1 MALTTAPSS
10 LSLQPRN
17 LTFHNLCKTNHLPP
31 GTKSLLGLNL
41 KYCLSSNTLPND
53 INSTMLK
60 LARSIRTKYYLAKIT
75 TGNSLEYEKQ
85 IYKKNLNWNPP
96 PAPLII
102 EDKITEFE
110 KAIKSFQKK
119 LSDKYNSLK
128 SPNLNPFQQKILL
141 QLRKNHNIIIKPT
154 DKNLGP
160 AAMDTT
166 EYIKQALQEHLLT
179 NTYKQLSEMEAKNR
193 MIHLKEILKN
203 LVATHSKSLSK
214 PELTYFQRSL
224 QSFHRL
230 PIFYG
235 LPKVHKNPVTLRP
248 VVSTSGSLL
257 AIFSTWLDYKMKELL
272 PLVQSYV
279 KNSFNTITEL
289 KNLQIPKNALLFSA
303 DATSMYTNIDTT
315 TGISAVKDFI
325 LTNKDKIPNDFPT
338 NLFLYILN
346 LVMENNIFTFANTYW
361 WQLTG
366 TAMGTPVACAY
377 ATVTF
382 GQFENSVILNN
393 FRNHLLFYKRYID
406 DIIGIWLP
414 SDDNDSTT
422 WNLFKE
428 TLNSWGNLK
437 WIIEEPSKKTVF
449 LDLEIQLQDSTI
461 SFKTYQKDMN
471 LYLYIPPSSAHPPSC
486 FKGLIMGEVRRYW
499 LQNNPDDF
507 QKILCKFIERL
518 TERGHTVENIKPFL
532 EQAALLLDT
541 PKTNSTRN
549 KNASDNTLYI
559 HKAFHPNGLQ
569 RKDLRNLYQKILEP
583 FLNFDKMTIAM
594 SRPTNLRDV
603 LTKAS
608 LTLPTDTDL
617 SHLIKELK
625 QSSMPNP
632 NH

>member
-166 EYIKQALQEHLLT
+166 EYIKQTLQEHLLT

-193 MIHLKEILKN
+193 MIHLKDILKN

-625 QSSMPNP
+625 QSSMPDP

>member
-1 MALTTAPSS
+1 
-10 LSLQPRN
+10 
-17 LTFHNLCKTNHLPP
+17 
-31 GTKSLLGLNL
+31 
-41 KYCLSSNTLPND
+41 
-53 INSTMLK
+53 MLK
-60 LARSIRTKYYLAKIT
+60 LARSIRTKYYLAKNT

-110 KAIKSFQKK
+110 KAIKSFQNK

-128 SPNLNPFQQKILL
+128 SPNLNPLQQKILL
-141 QLRKNHNIIIKPT
+141 QLCQNHNIIIKPT

-166 EYIKQALQEHLLT
+166 KYIKQALQEHLLT

-193 MIHLKEILKN
+193 MVHLKEILKN
-203 LVATHSKSLSK
+203 LIATHSKSLSK

-257 AIFSTWLDYKMKELL
+257 ANFSTWLDYKMKELL
-272 PLVQSYV
+272 PLVHSYV

-325 LTNKDKIPNDFPT
+325 LTNKDKISSDFPT

-346 LVMENNIFTFANTYW
+346 LIVENNIFAFANTYW

-382 GQFENSVILNN
+382 GQFKNSVILNN
-393 FRNHLLFYKRYID
+393 F
-406 DIIGIWLP
+406 
-414 SDDNDSTT
+414 
-422 WNLFKE
+422 
-428 TLNSWGNLK
+428 
-437 WIIEEPSKKTVF
+437 
-449 LDLEIQLQDSTI
+449 
-461 SFKTYQKDMN
+461 
-471 LYLYIPPSSAHPPSC
+471 
-486 FKGLIMGEVRRYW
+486 
-499 LQNNPDDF
+499 
-507 QKILCKFIERL
+507 
-518 TERGHTVENIKPFL
+518 
-532 EQAALLLDT
+532 
-541 PKTNSTRN
+541 
-549 KNASDNTLYI
+549 
-559 HKAFHPNGLQ
+559 
-569 RKDLRNLYQKILEP
+569 
-583 FLNFDKMTIAM
+583 
-594 SRPTNLRDV
+594 
-603 LTKAS
+603 
-608 LTLPTDTDL
+608 
-617 SHLIKELK
+617 
-625 QSSMPNP
+625 
-632 NH
+632 

>member
-583 FLNFDKMTIAM
+583 FLDFDKMTIAM

>member
-166 EYIKQALQEHLLT
+166 EYIKQTLQEHLLT

-625 QSSMPNP
+625 QSSMPDP

>member
-102 EDKITEFE
+102 EDEITEFE

-625 QSSMPNP
+625 QSSMPDP

>member
-1 MALTTAPSS
+1 
-10 LSLQPRN
+10 
-17 LTFHNLCKTNHLPP
+17 
-31 GTKSLLGLNL
+31 
-41 KYCLSSNTLPND
+41 
-53 INSTMLK
+53 MLK
-60 LARSIRTKYYLAKIT
+60 LARSIRTKYYLAKNT

-583 FLNFDKMTIAM
+583 FLDFDKMTIAM

-625 QSSMPNP
+625 QSSMPDP

>member
-1 MALTTAPSS
+1 
-10 LSLQPRN
+10 
-17 LTFHNLCKTNHLPP
+17 
-31 GTKSLLGLNL
+31 
-41 KYCLSSNTLPND
+41 
-53 INSTMLK
+53 
-60 LARSIRTKYYLAKIT
+60 
-75 TGNSLEYEKQ
+75 
-85 IYKKNLNWNPP
+85 
-96 PAPLII
+96 
-102 EDKITEFE
+102 
-110 KAIKSFQKK
+110 
-119 LSDKYNSLK
+119 
-128 SPNLNPFQQKILL
+128 
-141 QLRKNHNIIIKPT
+141 
-154 DKNLGP
+154 
-160 AAMDTT
+160 MDTT

-625 QSSMPNP
+625 QSSMPDP